1 MKLLFLFILYIS
13 LTCCNINKQ
22 HSLSY
27 LEMEEK
33 SEKEKRIEE
42 EAYQKSLKIKRVK
55 MDSLM
60 KDNITIIGD
69 LKLGMSKSDCK
80 RIINNIGDQ
89 YGSVEVK
96 YGDVSLTLSNTE
108 YYKGKL
114 YSVSFTTDYLYGAYK
129 SDYNSNPEYHPYPY
143 FEDVVSH
150 FENKYGKA
158 DYKNTYTG
166 YTHET
171 QKADNFYICWIFSKK
186 RIGISNVVEM
196 YGGENDYAPYVLTI
210 TIDDYKIANMIK
222 EEKERRDSIDKVKQ
236 EQIEA
241 REKKRIYNISR
252 TI

>member
-1 MKLLFLFILYIS
+1 MKFLYFFILYTS

-22 HSLSY
+22 PSLSY

-33 SEKEKRIEE
+33 YEKEKRIEE
-42 EAYQKSLKIKRVK
+42 EEYPKSLIIKRVK

-80 RIINNIGDQ
+80 RIINNIGGQ
-89 YGSVEVK
+89 YGRVVVE
-96 YGDVSLTLSNTE
+96 YGDVYLTLSNTR

-114 YSVSFTTDYLYGAYK
+114 YSVSFTNDYLYGAYK

-143 FEDVVSH
+143 FEDVVLH

-158 DYKNTYTG
+158 DYKKTYTG

-171 QKADNFYICWIFSKK
+171 QIADNFYICWIFSKK
-186 RIGISNVVEM
+186 RICISNVVEM
-196 YGGENDYAPYVLTI
+196 YSGKYDYAPYVLTI
-210 TIDDYKIANMIK
+210 TIDDYKIANMLK
-222 EEKERRDSIDKVKQ
+222 EEKERRDNLYKVEQ

-241 REKKRIYNISR
+241 
-252 TI
+252 